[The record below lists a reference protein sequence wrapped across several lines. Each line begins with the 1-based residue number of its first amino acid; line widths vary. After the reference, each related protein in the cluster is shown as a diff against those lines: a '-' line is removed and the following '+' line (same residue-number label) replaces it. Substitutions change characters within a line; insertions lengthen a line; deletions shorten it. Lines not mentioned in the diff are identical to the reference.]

1 MLCVIVLW
9 SDRQG
14 ENKTTKMLELLR
26 FRPPPRPPSRRP
38 CNNNIGDRDRR

>member
-14 ENKTTKMLELLR
+14 ENKTTQMLELLR
-26 FRPPPRPPSRRP
+26 FRPPPRRP